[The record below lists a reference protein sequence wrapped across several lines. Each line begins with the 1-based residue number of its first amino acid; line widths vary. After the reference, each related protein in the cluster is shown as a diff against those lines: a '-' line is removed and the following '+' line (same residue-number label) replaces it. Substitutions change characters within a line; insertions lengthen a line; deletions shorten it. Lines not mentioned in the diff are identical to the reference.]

1 MILNVTNKALNLFK
15 KFNLINA
22 VHLLWCLTLVISAIK
37 NLTLWNFSK
46 FEDPNYFISPVFDSF
61 EFAARNFT
69 IEILWINFFLLFLL
83 FSKKRNFQ
91 SIPFIVHG
99 LTNFFL
105 QSSDYLNIH
114 HDMLLSSLLFPAY
127 GFYLISKDN
136 WRIAA
141 NQIILAITVST
152 YLIAGIVKI
161 NSDFLSGEIVEVLLE
176 RADYRFYWP
185 LFELLTQYSS
195 FLAWYALIVELIEPL
210 VLLFFTGIFK
220 LYLMLLVFPFHIGIL
235 LTGTGTVY
243 NLIYPAVFMH
253 IVFNSEKEY
262 LKNGLISYIYR
273 LVFLA
278 FISFSLIYDLLMI
291 RTFIRSIL

>member
-1 MILNVTNKALNLFK
+1 MISNVANKALNIFK
-15 KFNLINA
+15 NFNLINA
-22 VHLLWCLTLVISAIK
+22 VHLLWCLTLIISAIK

-46 FEDPNYFISPVFDSF
+46 FEDPNYFISPVFQYF
-61 EFAARNFT
+61 EPIARNFT
-69 IEILWINFFLLFLL
+69 IEILWVSFASLFLL
-83 FSKKRNFQ
+83 FSKKKNVQ
-91 SIPFIVHG
+91 SIPFIING

-127 GFYLISKDN
+127 GLYLLAKKSWKL
-136 WRIAA
+136 AA
-141 NQIILAITVST
+141 NQIILAVTVST
-152 YLIAGIVKI
+152 YLVAGIIKI
-161 NSDFLSGEIVEVLLE
+161 NSDFLSGEIVEVLLQ

-185 LFELLTQYSS
+185 VLEYISQYSS
-195 FLAWYALIVELIEPL
+195 VLAWYALIVELIEPV

-253 IVFNSEKEY
+253 IMFNSEKSY
-262 LKNGLISYIYR
+262 LKNEFISYIYR

-278 FISFSLIYDLLMI
+278 FASFSLIYVLLMI
-291 RTFIRSIL
+291 RSLIRSFL